1 MFSKFNYII
10 FISIALIFVN
20 TEIFVI
26 YEHININ
33 RIIKFKIWLICQYYF
48 RIASYH
54 FMVICFTRIPT
65 WTWENRKRKVSHYY
79 CLYTDFHYDIHQYT
93 RLIKNS
99 TSQWGAALLYLLL
112 RHNNVI
118 NVSICDMECNMTFT
132 YCVTV

>member
-1 MFSKFNYII
+1 MFSKFNYTI
-10 FISIALIFVN
+10 FISIALIFIN

-65 WTWENRKRKVSHYY
+65 WTWENRKRKVSHYH
-79 CLYTDFHYDIHQYT
+79 CLYINFHYDIHQYT
-93 RLIKNS
+93 WLTQKTAPRDEVLLFYIFYYDTVTWS
-99 TSQWGAALLYLLL
+99 TYP
-112 RHNNVI
+112 
-118 NVSICDMECNMTFT
+118 F
-132 YCVTV
+132 VTWNIIWPLPTV